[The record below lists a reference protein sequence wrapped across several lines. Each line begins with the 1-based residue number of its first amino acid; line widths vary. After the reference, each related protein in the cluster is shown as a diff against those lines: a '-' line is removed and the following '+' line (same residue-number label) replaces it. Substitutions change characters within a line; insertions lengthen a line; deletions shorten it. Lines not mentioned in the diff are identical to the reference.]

1 MDVEKEETG
10 NVNEGVVKNMYGARL
25 VNGVY
30 VAEPWVN
37 ELVFRRPKREVVRIL
52 KRLYLG
58 V

>member
-1 MDVEKEETG
+1 
-10 NVNEGVVKNMYGARL
+10 MYGARL

-37 ELVFRRPKREVVRIL
+37 ELVFRR
-52 KRLYLG
+52 LYLG

>member
-1 MDVEKEETG
+1 M
-10 NVNEGVVKNMYGARL
+10 NEGVVKNMYGARL